1 MIEIVNATH
10 RLYLDP
16 STGHGYS
23 VDPDPGHDVHLGD
36 ESLHAAGWR
45 DIEDQAQ
52 QLGWEPDL
60 DDDLDAAIIGLTP
73 EGGQIIAFV
82 QTPDLTGTDWT
93 AYAGTMADVQAA
105 IERDRADR

>member
-23 VDPDPGHDVHLGD
+23 VDLGHDVWLGD
-36 ESLHAAGWR
+36 ESLHPAGWR

-52 QLGWEPDL
+52 QLGREPDL

-93 AYAGTMADVQAA
+93 EYAGTMADVQAA